1 MGKQTEKTLQTK
13 TDLIEAFWQLYK
25 EMPINKITVK
35 DITNRAGYYR
45 STFYNYFDDVY
56 AVLNDIEAS
65 VLQDWEDIL
74 STAFHEKYKVLIYKD
89 IQIIIN
95 LIIPFY
101 EKNGEYIAVLL
112 SPNGDPTFQKKIKS
126 TLRQKLFVLLEI
138 PPHTLEA
145 ELMFECI
152 SSGILGLFVKW
163 YNDKLPPSMVETII
177 QKMLDKD
184 ILSLMLCYSGNPLLK
199 QFTP

>member
-126 TLRQKLFVLLEI
+126 TLRQKLFVLLE
-138 PPHTLEA
+138 
-145 ELMFECI
+145 
-152 SSGILGLFVKW
+152 
-163 YNDKLPPSMVETII
+163 
-177 QKMLDKD
+177 
-184 ILSLMLCYSGNPLLK
+184 
-199 QFTP
+199 